1 MRDIIYNGPE
11 CEVEAVCYILDT
23 EDVAL
28 EVEYK
33 YADGTAVIQFTTIDD
48 MIQFAT
54 DVKLWAMRL
63 QRKPEPKGCAEGF
76 CGGCDCLGEGGES

>member
-33 YADGTAVIQFTTIDD
+33 YAV
-48 MIQFAT
+48 
-54 DVKLWAMRL
+54 